1 MTTIEEIRKVKEKAE
16 ARLDE
21 AGAELK
27 KFKEGEDGGMWL
39 EDLRGKVRRKE
50 QLDKDDKRQLE
61 RLEKEEERLK
71 KNVDDRLKQVEY
83 LQNKLAEFGKEEGNE
98 QIV

>member
-1 MTTIEEIRKVKEKAE
+1 MTTIEEIRKDKEKAE

-27 KFKEGEDGGMWL
+27 KFKEGEDDGTL
-39 EDLRGKVRRKE
+39 LKKLRGGALRNE
-50 QLDKDDKRQLE
+50 LN
-61 RLEKEEERLK
+61 EKEEQERARLEEEEKRLK